1 MSVVKDIR
9 KTSKT
14 LRILGQP
21 DRIQILLAIG
31 EGEACVCH
39 LKAALKKRQ
48 AFISQHLKAMR
59 EAKILKTRREGRYI
73 FYHAADKG
81 IFDLIRLAGGLGD
94 NEVIDLSPAKAG
106 EKVSGCECPK
116 CSEEE
121 NPQCVSV
128 EDLVIE
134 SDLTGS

>member
-1 MSVVKDIR
+1 MSIGKDIR

-14 LRILGQP
+14 LRVLGQP
-21 DRIQILLAIG
+21 DRIEILLAIG

-73 FYHAADKG
+73 FYHVADKG
-81 IFDLIRLAGGLGD
+81 IFDLIRLAGGLADSEGR
-94 NEVIDLSPAKAG
+94 ELSPAKAG
-106 EKVSGCECPK
+106 EKVPGCECPK
-116 CSEEE
+116 CSGEVNTQTVGIEELM
-121 NPQCVSV
+121 
-128 EDLVIE
+128 DK
-134 SDLTGS
+134 SDLTG

>member
-81 IFDLIRLAGGLGD
+81 IFDLIRLTSQSRGEGLGLRMSQMQRRGKPS
-94 NEVIDLSPAKAG
+94 V
-106 EKVSGCECPK
+106 CK
-116 CSEEE
+116 C
-121 NPQCVSV
+121 
-128 EDLVIE
+128 
-134 SDLTGS
+134 